1 MPELNF
7 QTFMDLA
14 PFLLLVY
21 LFFRKEKLFVTPQQ
35 LTEMKTE
42 IIKEV
47 SQNFLSLIV
56 FKEFEKRM
64 ETNFENIDNRM
75 EEDTERFN
83 KIDQTLEHIVDLI
96 IKKGK

>member
-1 MPELNF
+1 MPELTF

-35 LTEMKTE
+35 LSLINTE
-42 IIKEV
+42 IIIFVYKIFV
-47 SQNFLSLIV
+47 FFFV

-75 EEDTERFN
+75 EEGTERFN